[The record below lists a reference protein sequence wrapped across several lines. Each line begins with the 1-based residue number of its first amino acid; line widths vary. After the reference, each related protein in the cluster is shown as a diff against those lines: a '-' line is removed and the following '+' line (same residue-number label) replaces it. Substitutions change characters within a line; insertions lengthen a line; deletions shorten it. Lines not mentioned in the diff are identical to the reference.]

1 MKNIVTILLLW
12 SCAAHAQNIVPNPG
26 FAAHTSCPSIPTEI
40 NKCTGWTRANA
51 GTPDYFN
58 ACDTSNVSG
67 VPLNSIGHQ
76 LAGDSAYVGA
86 YAYLANRHFRE
97 LITTTI
103 PALTVGNLYSVTLV
117 TSLADRAY
125 FGTNG
130 LGVLFFDHFG
140 LDTFSNTYLL
150 GRAPQIRYGSYGIIS
165 DTAHWVTLT
174 KTFVADSAYTH
185 LVFGNFTPDSLLLF
199 DTLDRGPGGY
209 SYYYFDSISV
219 ENKTPTGITEVNA
232 PLQITES
239 PNPFTDRCQITIK
252 GAPTSELALLL
263 LDGTGRLV
271 QRIDHLT
278 TGEVTLE
285 RHGLPPGGYLYLLR
299 SNEGTLY
306 RGRLLIE

>member
-1 MKNIVTILLLW
+1 
-12 SCAAHAQNIVPNPG
+12 VPLD
-26 FAAHTSCPSIPTEI
+26 FAATLAAATAQASSTAFPWLSAAILFPIAAALCIPFV
-40 NKCTGWTRANA
+40 
-51 GTPDYFN
+51 PDKGDGKQVRWF
-58 ACDTSNVSG
+58 ALG
-67 VPLNSIGHQ
+67 V
-76 LAGDSAYVGA
+76 
-86 YAYLANRHFRE
+86 
-97 LITTTI
+97 
-103 PALTVGNLYSVTLV
+103 ALTK
-117 TSLADRAY
+117 A
-125 FGTNG
+125 
-130 LGVLFFDHFG
+130 
-140 LDTFSNTYLL
+140 
-150 GRAPQIRYGSYGIIS
+150 
-165 DTAHWVTLT
+165 
-174 KTFVADSAYTH
+174 FVADSAYTH